1 VRTLLDFGY
10 KKPEEDVDAIDE
22 MAVEP
27 YIDHG
32 SNDDDDDDDS
42 SSQPRVLSSS
52 SPRQVF
58 ALGRK
63 LAGRKSM
70 EKHPAAKPKHPAKI
84 HGKTVDLFTLL
95 VAVFQVISF
104 FYVTAF
110 LLLFYCWMLFQT
122 PAARRLSHPV

>member
-1 VRTLLDFGY
+1 MRTLLDFGY
-10 KKPEEDVDAIDE
+10 KKPEDDVDAIDE

-27 YIDHG
+27 YIDQG
-32 SNDDDDDDDS
+32 SNDDDDDDDDDDS

-70 EKHPAAKPKHPAKI
+70 EKHPAAKPKHSAKI

-104 FYVTAF
+104 F
-110 LLLFYCWMLFQT
+110 M
-122 PAARRLSHPV
+122 